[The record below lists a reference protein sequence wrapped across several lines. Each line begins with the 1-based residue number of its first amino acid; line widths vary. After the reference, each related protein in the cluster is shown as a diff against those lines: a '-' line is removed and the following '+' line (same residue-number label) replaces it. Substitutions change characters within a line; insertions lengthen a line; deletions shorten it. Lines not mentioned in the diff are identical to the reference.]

1 VDIVSIDPRDPT
13 PIYAQLERG
22 LRAAIATGRL
32 RPGDQLPT
40 VRQLA
45 VDLRVNA
52 NTVARV
58 YAELERSGV
67 IETRRGVGSFINAT
81 PAQAHPPREHDRR
94 LRAFA
99 TRVLADADAAGFTM
113 DDVIAALGALRG
125 ARGSDE
131 EREPGKPAARA
142 TLRSGSRSS

>member
-1 VDIVSIDPRDPT
+1 MAIVTLDQQDST

-22 LRAAIATGRL
+22 VRAAIATGRL

-45 VDLRVNA
+45 VDLQVNA

-67 IETRRGVGSFINAT
+67 IETKRGVGSFITAS
-81 PAQAHPPREHDRR
+81 PAQAHPPREHERR
-94 LRAFA
+94 IRTFV
-99 TRVLADADAAGFTM
+99 TRVLADAAAHGLTV
-113 DDVIAALGALRG
+113 DEVIAGLRAHRKG
-125 ARGSDE
+125 G
-131 EREPGKPAARA
+131 
-142 TLRSGSRSS
+142 T

>member
-1 VDIVSIDPRDPT
+1 MNGLISIDSNDRT

-22 LRAAIATGRL
+22 IRVAIATGRL

-58 YAELERSGV
+58 YLALEREGV
-67 IETRRGVGSFINAT
+67 VATKRGVGTFIAD
-81 PAQAHPPREHDRR
+81 PVPKSAHAGHRERR
-94 LRAFA
+94 LKALIDQFL
-99 TRVLADADAAGFTM
+99 TEK
-113 DDVIAALGALRG
+113 AALG
-125 ARGSDE
+125 SSPDE
-131 EREPGKPAARA
+131 
-142 TLRSGSRSS
+142 